1 MTLVTVF
8 QDMIVAIL
16 FLWSVILYR
25 QNLTPLFTAYITVTL
40 LRVVCMHMTVLPPV
54 NARTDS
60 MTVMSL
66 LFIAAVYVPLTL
78 VGVVQ
83 MLTIIDVFLGTL
95 LSFFV
100 FCTNKQVALFFAVA
114 LTNEQ
119 ISNLNNN
126 IVYNKTM
133 LVLSQQSVPNRRTLV
148 AYKKL
153 QTRKVGLRNRT
164 DSLIKDLTRC
174 TDSLCIE
181 TLSRELHQVS
191 QELNRVTD
199 SIERFDDHYWFYE
212 YTETEGD
219 LEL

>member
-83 MLTIIDVFLGTL
+83 MLTIRYATVFLCVL
-95 LSFFV
+95 H
-100 FCTNKQVALFFAVA
+100 
-114 LTNEQ
+114 EQ
-119 ISNLNNN
+119 ISGV
-126 IVYNKTM
+126 IFCRGANK
-133 LVLSQQSVPNRRTLV
+133 
-148 AYKKL
+148 
-153 QTRKVGLRNRT
+153 
-164 DSLIKDLTRC
+164 
-174 TDSLCIE
+174 
-181 TLSRELHQVS
+181 
-191 QELNRVTD
+191 
-199 SIERFDDHYWFYE
+199 
-212 YTETEGD
+212 
-219 LEL
+219 